1 MNSVNKTLYIPLRGK
16 ALLSSQGRVIHDPW
30 AEEIWNAEGFPLRGK
45 AASKWLAYH
54 MAIRSAGFDRWTAE
68 KLAENPD
75 ATVLHLGCGL
85 DSRCHRVTAPRKLW
99 FDVDFP
105 DVMDTRGRYFA
116 QQEGYR
122 MIGSDLR
129 ENWLSQVP
137 RGGCA
142 IVVMEGISMYL
153 AQPELKNLLERL
165 CGHFD
170 RIHLLMDIYTPFGAA
185 ASRYKNPINQVG
197 VTQVYGYEK
206 PEALFP
212 GLRYIAEHP
221 LCPEEFIAQLPEG
234 DQRLF
239 RKLYAGSFARRL
251 YRLWEYEG

>member
-68 KLAENPD
+68 KLAENPN

-122 MIGSDLR
+122 MLGSDLR

-153 AQPELKNLLERL
+153 NREELKALLAGIRS
-165 CGHFD
+165 HFD
-170 RIHLLMDIYTPFGAA
+170 KVHLLMDIYTPFGAA
-185 ASRYKNPINQVG
+185 ASKYKNPINQVG
-197 VTQVYGYEK
+197 VTKVYGYEN
-206 PEALFP
+206 PETLFS
-212 GLRYIAEHP
+212 GLTYLTEHP
-221 LCPEEFIAQLPEG
+221 LCPEELIAQLPKKEQG
-234 DQRLF
+234 IFRHLF
-239 RKLYAGSFARRL
+239 AGGFARRI
-251 YRLWEYEG
+251 YRLWEFEG